1 MDEQNSERFLICTIP
16 SVRNVIEKNYR
27 SDDCRSRSEY
37 VSKAMKYYSGQLAT
51 KEKLCI
57 NSVVSRINSLL
68 TPVSR
73 FQKRIATVHEN

>member
-27 SDDCRSRSEY
+27 SDDCRSRNEY
-37 VSKAMKYYSGQLAT
+37 VSKAIKYYSGQLAT

-57 NSVVSRINSLL
+57 NSVVSKINSLS
-68 TPVSR
+68 PRVAR
-73 FQKRIATVHEN
+73 FQKRMTTVHGN